1 MAEHPY
7 GDYEQQQPTRQWI
20 HHLPACVELQML
32 LVPRSDTSDADKQ
45 YRCDFA
51 VHKIAVVVNHPLF
64 DASVN
69 VGQYAAPVVKH
80 CRVNGIFKELQ
91 QHGHIYHCAEYF
103 IEPLQFLTFFH
114 KSVCY

>member
-1 MAEHPY
+1 MDTPPA
-7 GDYEQQQPTRQWI
+7 
-20 HHLPACVELQML
+20 ACVELQML

-69 VGQYAAPVVKH
+69 VGQYAAPVVEH

-103 IEPLQFLTFFH
+103 IEPLQFLTSSISQ
-114 KSVCY
+114 SVISPCFLRYQ